1 MGVSDAAAA
10 DGPGG
15 GVAASES
22 EFEEGAGGLSGEFGS
37 SSNSTS
43 REGAKVGMSDVAVD
57 GPGGGVAVSE
67 SEFEEGAGSV
77 VGGVGVTGSAFA
89 GVRCW
94 RTSAKD
100 LRQPGLSKP

>member
-22 EFEEGAGGLSGEFGS
+22 EFEE
-37 SSNSTS
+37 
-43 REGAKVGMSDVAVD
+43 D
-57 GPGGGVAVSE
+57 
-67 SEFEEGAGSV
+67 AGSV

-89 GVRCW
+89 GVRSW

-100 LRQPGLSKP
+100 WRQPGLSKP

>member
-22 EFEEGAGGLSGEFGS
+22 EFEEGAG
-37 SSNSTS
+37 
-43 REGAKVGMSDVAVD
+43 
-57 GPGGGVAVSE
+57 
-67 SEFEEGAGSV
+67 SV
-77 VGGVGVTGSAFA
+77 VDGVGVTGSAFA

>member
-1 MGVSDAAAA
+1 MGVSDAAA
-10 DGPGG
+10 
-15 GVAASES
+15 E
-22 EFEEGAGGLSGEFGS
+22 
-37 SSNSTS
+37 
-43 REGAKVGMSDVAVD
+43 

-67 SEFEEGAGSV
+67 SEFEGGAGWLVVGGSGSV

-100 LRQPGLSKP
+100 GRQPGLSKP

>member
-1 MGVSDAAAA
+1 MGR
-10 DGPGG
+10 PQGG
-15 GVAASES
+15 QRGTELG
-22 EFEEGAGGLSGEFGS
+22 GAGAAGSSGEFGS

-43 REGAKVGMSDVAVD
+43 REGSEVGASDAVAD

-67 SEFEEGAGSV
+67 SEFEEGAGWLV
-77 VGGVGVTGSAFA
+77 VGGSGSGVDGVGVTGSALV

-100 LRQPGLSKP
+100 GRQPGLNKP